1 MTAQARRPLVILLAS
16 LLIVAGGACLG
27 AGLKIMLSGDEFPA
41 TQLALM
47 AVGGTLALIAGIALL
62 RRAMAGRAAA
72 PVSAQRAP

>member
-1 MTAQARRPLVILLAS
+1 MTSQPRRLLVILLAS
-16 LLIVAGGACLG
+16 LLIVGGGAYLG
-27 AGLKIMLSGDEFPA
+27 AGLKVVLSRDGFPT

-62 RRAMAGRAAA
+62 RRAMAGPAAT